1 VSSPMPWIGA
11 LALFALTA
19 AGCGVGTVQTDLRE
33 AVDAQQGTLDDCYRQ
48 ALERD
53 ASIAGSLQVR
63 LSIDKGASSVREVE
77 VLDAGVEEAL
87 VACVRGVITSLS
99 FAPPSKANV
108 TVDYTLQ
115 FQQGSR

>member
-1 VSSPMPWIGA
+1 MHRIGA
-11 LALFALTA
+11 LVLLVLA
-19 AGCGVGTVQTDLRE
+19 AVGCGVGTVQTDLRE
-33 AVDAQQGTLDDCYRQ
+33 AVDAQQTTLDDCYAQ
-48 ALERD
+48 ALVRD
-53 ASIAGSLQVR
+53 ASVAGSLKVR
-63 LSIDKGASSVREVE
+63 LTVDKGSTSVREVE
-77 VLDAGVEEAL
+77 VLDSGVDDAL